1 MIDYNLAN
9 GATYRYIK
17 SDPLYPFGYGLSY
30 TTFHYRD
37 LRVKDSKNLVNTFNI
52 SLSVK
57 NLGKFDAD
65 EVSIQTIFICNN
77 LRGFVPIC
85 RLQHLKVQE

>member
-1 MIDYNLAN
+1 MVDYNLIN

-37 LRVKDSKNLVNTFNI
+37 LRVKQSNQLVNTFNI

-65 EVSIQTIFICNN
+65 EVSICEILLYSYYVWKAGKN
-77 LRGFVPIC
+77 
-85 RLQHLKVQE
+85 H